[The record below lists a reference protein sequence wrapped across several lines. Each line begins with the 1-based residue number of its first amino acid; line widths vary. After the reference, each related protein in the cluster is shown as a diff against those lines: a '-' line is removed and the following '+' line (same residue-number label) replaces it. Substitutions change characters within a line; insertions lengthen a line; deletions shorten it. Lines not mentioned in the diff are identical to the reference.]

1 MGEGAK
7 ITIEALSDL
16 IQERAGNGERL
27 IIAIAGPPAAGKS
40 TVSEKLNEALN
51 AAREGLSAIL
61 PMDGFHYDDLW
72 LVPAGLRARKG
83 APHTFDVGG
92 FAHMLKRLRARD
104 EDFVAVPVFDRSL
117 EIARAGARM
126 ILKETPV
133 VIAEGNYLLLNEAP
147 WRSLR
152 PLFDLSAMISA
163 EESVLRERLLQ
174 RWRDHGLSEAEAV
187 AKAEENDLPNARLV
201 LRESGGED
209 FLIS

>member
-92 FAHMLKRLRARD
+92 FAHMLKRLRARE

>member
-7 ITIEALSDL
+7 ITIEALSEL
-16 IQERAGNGERL
+16 IQARAEDGERL

-40 TVSEKLNEALN
+40 TVAEKLNEALN

-92 FAHMLKRLRARD
+92 FAHMLKRLRARE

>member
-7 ITIEALSDL
+7 ITIEALSEL
-16 IQERAGNGERL
+16 IQARAEDGERL

-40 TVSEKLNEALN
+40 TVAEKLNEALN